1 MSELKALIKKS
12 KAANKEL
19 VATTVRM
26 SKEHHL
32 FVEDLADT
40 LGISKQEAILKLV
53 EAGIEVAA
61 LELEKEEDLY
71 ANFHVLNTNRRHN
84 ENDQNQMLSL
94 GIAAAF
100 YDPWKYNIDR
110 IKKGDVV
117 FLYENGI
124 GIVAYGKG
132 SGITKKKD
140 RYEDKDECHYQ
151 ELTDFIVLQKPLS
164 AAKIKEILGRN
175 VVFLRTMAG
184 MPDGQKVLNEISSL
198 PRT

>member
-26 SKEHHL
+26 SKELHL
-32 FVEDLADT
+32 YIEELAPK

-53 EAGIEVAA
+53 EAGVEVAE
-61 LELEKEEDLY
+61 LELEKEEDVY

-84 ENDQNQMLSL
+84 VNDQEQMLSL

-110 IKKGDVV
+110 IKEGDIV
-117 FLYENGI
+117 FLYENGV

-132 SGITKKKD
+132 TGTTKKKD

-151 ELTDFIVLQKPLS
+151 ELTGFTVLEKPMS
-164 AAKIKEILGRN
+164 AAKIKKILGRN

-184 MPDGQKVLNEISSL
+184 MPDGQKVIDEISK
-198 PRT
+198 